1 MKNQTLHLAKQ
12 GNEEAINLLFEEL
25 KPLVKS
31 IARKYFL
38 INLEQSDLV
47 QEGMIGLFNAIR
59 SYDENSDVNFINYA
73 KICVKRQIQN
83 ALIKNNRLKNQMLN
97 TYFSINNQGKILLN
111 TAEEGQI
118 DDETGFYLESKTLSP
133 EESLIFKE
141 KLSEINLG
149 TKKVLSHFEREV
161 LKLYMKGLNYVEIAG
176 ILKKE
181 PKSIDNALSRIKIKL
196 RFLKGE

>member
-1 MKNQTLHLAKQ
+1 MENQTLHLAKQ

>member
-1 MKNQTLHLAKQ
+1 MENQTLQLAKQ

-59 SYDENSDVNFINYA
+59 SYDENRDVNFINYA

>member
-1 MKNQTLHLAKQ
+1 MENQTLQLAKQ